1 MLHIIFEETRNVFPV
16 ENKAAAHDWNVI
28 VFDGAASIQSQ
39 FAFMFENISLH
50 GKNLLRTGLVT
61 RYLKELWDVEWYDDY
76 TFILSEEEERVRV
89 TPTYL
94 SYDLQL
100 CILLLYHSEKGNKV
114 RLTSFIPYIENLA
127 WVSKN
132 CEMTVYINVEAANPV
147 FGGGERTEAAGEEAG
162 IFDFVWAGQ
171 HYGCSWNTFVMD
183 VLEGYFDTLR
193 KLDKPSEQYYFQGWQ
208 KNRQLKHG
216 EPVLLKDLLAREQD
230 GLANSAEPYFNLIV
244 KDYGCSFCSV
254 YKYYDLFVL
263 LKKEDVVY
271 LYEDVSVKY
280 PTLWELLLYHCL
292 QVNRYTEEFSITK
305 ETDVYGMEDL
315 AKWADEVV
323 LFVTDRQQCD
333 NVINFYDSYGACI
346 HYEKRNGV
354 VSILA
359 EEQGILLFHG
369 LYQEAVPL
377 ETLRGM

>member
-1 MLHIIFEETRNVFPV
+1 M
-16 ENKAAAHDWNVI
+16 
-28 VFDGAASIQSQ
+28 
-39 FAFMFENISLH
+39 
-50 GKNLLRTGLVT
+50 
-61 RYLKELWDVEWYDDY
+61 
-76 TFILSEEEERVRV
+76 
-89 TPTYL
+89 
-94 SYDLQL
+94 
-100 CILLLYHSEKGNKV
+100 
-114 RLTSFIPYIENLA
+114 ENLA

-132 CEMTVYINVEAANPV
+132 CEMTVYINVEAAKPV
-147 FGGGERTEAAGEEAG
+147 FGGGERTEAAGEKAG

-183 VLEGYFDTLR
+183 VLEGYFNTLR
-193 KLDKPSEQYYFQGWQ
+193 QLDKPSEQYYFQGWQ
-208 KNRQLKHG
+208 KCRQLKQG
-216 EPVLLKDLLAREQD
+216 EPVLLKELLTREQD
-230 GLANSAEPYFNLIV
+230 GFINVAGLYLNLVV

-263 LKKEDVVY
+263 LKKEDIVY

-305 ETDVYGMEDL
+305 ETDGYGMEDL

-346 HYEKRNGV
+346 HYEKINGV

-359 EEQGILLFHG
+359 EEQGILLFHK

-377 ETLRGM
+377 ETLCGM